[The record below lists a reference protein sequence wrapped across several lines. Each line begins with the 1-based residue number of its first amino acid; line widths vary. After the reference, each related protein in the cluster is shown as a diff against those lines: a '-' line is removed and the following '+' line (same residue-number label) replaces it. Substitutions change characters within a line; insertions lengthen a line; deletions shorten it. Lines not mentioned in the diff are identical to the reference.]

1 MDEEQII
8 KQFYGLRETLYVKRK
23 EYLLAKLRKEWVT
36 IENKVRFILAII
48 EEKLKV
54 NRVKKRVIVNNLKA
68 MNFATATEINQI
80 LPEKKKLTVKQEDE
94 NGEEEEGGQPRI
106 EDENLAPG
114 EVKINVSS
122 LFRKG

>member
-1 MDEEQII
+1 M
-8 KQFYGLRETLYVKRK
+8 
-23 EYLLAKLRKEWVT
+23 LAKLRKEWVT

-80 LPEKKKLTVKQEDE
+80 LPEKKRLTVKQE
-94 NGEEEEGGQPRI
+94 EELAEAEALEGNQPRQE
-106 EDENLAPG
+106 EDQLAPG
-114 EVKINVSS
+114 EVKINVSAYLIPLHMGFPHS
-122 LFRKG
+122 L